1 MAWRELDGNGG
12 SYSNNVST
20 HGFEMCDVEGRKTE
34 TNEIMRM
41 TDVSV
46 SYQDDQRSDASS
58 RPIRGR
64 AED

>member
-1 MAWRELDGNGG
+1 MAWRELHG
-12 SYSNNVST
+12 SYSNNVSAQ
-20 HGFEMCDVEGRKTE
+20 GFEMCDVDGRRTV
-34 TNEIMRM
+34 TNEIVRM

-46 SYQDDQRSDASS
+46 SYQDDQRSDASL

>member
-1 MAWRELDGNGG
+1 MAWRELHGSGG
-12 SYSNNVST
+12 IYSNNVST
-20 HGFEMCDVEGRKTE
+20 QGFEMCDVESRKTE
-34 TNEIMRM
+34 MNEIVRM